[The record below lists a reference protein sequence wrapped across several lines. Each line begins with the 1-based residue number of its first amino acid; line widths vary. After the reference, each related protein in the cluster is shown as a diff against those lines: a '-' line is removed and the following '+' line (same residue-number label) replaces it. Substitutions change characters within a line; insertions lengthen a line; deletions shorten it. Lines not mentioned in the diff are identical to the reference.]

1 MKLIFLDIDGV
12 LNNEQWYSSG
22 KAQIAY
28 LLTGEN
34 DIKAYNFDPDNW
46 KWIEKLIQD
55 TDAKIVL
62 SSSWRSFSL
71 EKTIEDFTGT
81 AFELLVKY
89 MVGVTP
95 YSFERHRGK
104 EIQHYLDNCTEQI
117 ESYVIFDDDTDML
130 ENQRD
135 NFVHTDFF
143 NGVTEKDYIK
153 AKEILNE

>member
-55 TDAKIVL
+55 TGAKIVL

-71 EKTIEDFTGT
+71 EKTIFSFAKSLIISFISLTSI
-81 AFELLVKY
+81 FCLL
-89 MVGVTP
+89 
-95 YSFERHRGK
+95 
-104 EIQHYLDNCTEQI
+104 L
-117 ESYVIFDDDTDML
+117 L
-130 ENQRD
+130 
-135 NFVHTDFF
+135 
-143 NGVTEKDYIK
+143 
-153 AKEILNE
+153 

>member
-55 TDAKIVL
+55 TGAKIVI

-81 AFELLVKY
+81 AFEPLVEHI
-89 MVGVTP
+89 VGVTP
-95 YSFERHRGK
+95 YSFARHRGK

-130 ENQRD
+130 ENQRA

-143 NGVTEKDYIK
+143 NGVTGKDYIK
-153 AKEILNE
+153 AKEILK